1 MSKYIIF
8 RIIHRNEGEILKFLQ
23 VIIIFYRVESLN
35 KLKCDSINDINNVK
49 VYNIY
54 NIYKVILFLGILIL
68 KCWEKEILF
77 MNIEYV

>member
-1 MSKYIIF
+1 MY
-8 RIIHRNEGEILKFLQ
+8 RNEGEILKFLQ

-68 KCWEKEILF
+68 KC
-77 MNIEYV
+77 